1 MLLKIDAKESMTPK
15 IMLSQRSMK
24 IMAQADK
31 AHSTSTRINPSLSDF
46 CYPNVLKTCQQ
57 PTPKLGNL
65 KWMNNNCKSNGQKLW
80 EFQDG
85 CLAFP
90 GSLVNLVFYLMG
102 YTCPGCRV
110 NALTMEKISFTKY

>member
-65 KWMNNNCKSNGQKLW
+65 KWMNNDCKSNGQTL
-80 EFQDG
+80 
-85 CLAFP
+85 
-90 GSLVNLVFYLMG
+90 
-102 YTCPGCRV
+102 
-110 NALTMEKISFTKY
+110 